1 MIMLQN
7 TNTISF
13 VIVNYNSEKELH
25 HCLTDLSA
33 INDAQ
38 NFEII
43 VINNDKKSLA
53 LPQYKFAKQSI
64 YEINKNI
71 GYGRANNIG
80 LSHATNKF
88 VCFLNPDTHSF
99 CNDLAKITTHI
110 THNKMI
116 VAPQVRT
123 QLDEVEPWSVGENVT
138 LLQTFK
144 NNCGLNKKLWLTQ
157 NKISVDWISG
167 AVMIAPRSF
176 LTELNGFDEDF
187 FLYFEDVDLCKR
199 AINHGGKIQY
209 IPQYF
214 LTHINGVSSGDNVQ
228 KQKKCYHTSQDLFF
242 HKHYGASQ
250 KHFLRF
256 CRFFHFK

>member
-1 MIMLQN
+1 MTMSQN
-7 TNTISF
+7 NNTISF

-25 HCLTDLSA
+25 HCLTDLST
-33 INDAQ
+33 ISDAQ
-38 NFEII
+38 TFEII
-43 VINNDKKSLA
+43 IINNDKKSLS

-80 LSHATNKF
+80 LSHATSKF

-99 CNDLAKITTHI
+99 CDNLAQITTHI
-110 THNKMI
+110 THDKMI
-116 VAPQVRT
+116 VAPQIRT
-123 QLDEVEPWSVGENVT
+123 QSNKIEPWSVGENIT

-144 NNCGLNKKLWLTQ
+144 NNCNLNKKLWLAQ
-157 NKISVDWISG
+157 KKISVDWISG
-167 AVMIAPRSF
+167 AVMVAPRKF
-176 LTELNGFDEDF
+176 LTELGGFDEDF

-199 AINHGGKIQY
+199 AINCGGKIQY

-214 LTHINGVSSGDNVQ
+214 LTHINGVSSGTNVQ

-256 CRFFHFK
+256 CRFFQFK

>member
-1 MIMLQN
+1 MLQN
-7 TNTISF
+7 NNTISF
-13 VIVNYNSEKELH
+13 VIVNYNSKKELH
-25 HCLTDLSA
+25 RCLTDLSK

-43 VINNDKKSLA
+43 IINNDKKSLT
-53 LPQYKFAKQSI
+53 LPQYKFAKQSV

-71 GYGRANNIG
+71 GYGCASNIG
-80 LSHATNKF
+80 LSHANNRF

-99 CNDLAKITTHI
+99 CNDLAKITTHL

-116 VAPQVRT
+116 VAPQIRT
-123 QLDEVEPWSVGENVT
+123 QSNAVELWSVGEDIT
-138 LLQTFK
+138 LLQTLK
-144 NNCGLNKKLWLTQ
+144 NNCGLNKKIWLTQ
-157 NKISVDWISG
+157 NKISVDWVSG
-167 AVMIAPRSF
+167 AAMIASKKF
-176 LTELNGFDEDF
+176 LTELGGFDEDF

-199 AINHGGKIQY
+199 AINCGGKIQY

-214 LTHINGVSSGDNVQ
+214 LTHINGASSGTNVQ
-228 KQKKCYHTSQDLFF
+228 KQKKCYYTSQDLFF

-256 CRFFHFK
+256 CRLFQSK